1 MTPLIGEIQLF
12 AGNFAPEGWQLC
24 AGQLVPIAQYEALFA
39 VIGTTYGGDGAQT
52 FALPNLKQR
61 VPVGMGQNPQG
72 SNYVL
77 GQSAG
82 SDSVTLTTQN
92 IPAHTHTIA
101 AKLKVSSAA
110 ANNPSPKSNY
120 FANTGTDPEYAS
132 SADTAMN
139 SEGIGIVL
147 ANDKVGSSQ
156 PESIDNRQPFV
167 SVNFIIAMEGI
178 FPSPA

>member
-12 AGNFAPEGWQLC
+12 AGNFAPMGWQFC
-24 AGQLVPIAQYEALFA
+24 DGKLVSISEYEALFA

-52 FALPNLKQR
+52 FALPNFKQR

-77 GQSAG
+77 GQSGG
-82 SDSVTLTTQN
+82 SDSVTLTVPN
-92 IPAHTHTIA
+92 LPAHKHTIE
-101 AKLKVSSAA
+101 AKLKVSSAT
-110 ANNPSPKSNY
+110 ANNPSPEKNY
-120 FANTGTDPEYAS
+120 FGNTGTDPEYAS
-132 SADTAMN
+132 TADTAMN
-139 SEGIGIVL
+139 TEGIGIVL
-147 ANDKVGSSQ
+147 ATNVGGASQ
-156 PESIDNRQPFV
+156 PIDNRQSFV